1 MEADVV
7 QSGVKKGGTV
17 HSLRSRFLHELAIPL
32 PPVDEQERIVVELE
46 GYRKVIEGAH
56 QVIAN
61 YKSTI
66 RIDPS
71 WPMKKVRDL
80 CELVRGSSPRPKADL
95 RYYGGRVPRLMVAD
109 VTRDGMFV
117 TPKIDFLT
125 EEGSK
130 HSRFM
135 KAGEVVM
142 AVSGNPGLTSILK
155 IDAYIHD
162 GFVGFRYLSTE
173 ILPEYFYHILT
184 YFKEH
189 SDSQS
194 IGAVFRNL
202 TTDQIKEFDIP
213 VPSID
218 IQRQI
223 IRQLEAERLLVDSNR
238 KLIEIFEAKI
248 KAKLDEIWGRSEEGI
263 TANDPHDLEIEE
275 PDMSEYSVPSGGF
288 STK

>member
-1 MEADVV
+1 V
-7 QSGVKKGGTV
+7 
-17 HSLRSRFLHELAIPL
+17 L
-32 PPVDEQERIVVELE
+32 ELE
-46 GYRKVIEGAH
+46 GYRKIIEGAR

-61 YKSTI
+61 YRATI

-71 WPMKKVRDL
+71 WPMKRVHDL
-80 CELVRGSSPRPKADL
+80 CELVRGSSPRPKADP
-95 RYYGGRVPRLMVAD
+95 RYYGGTVPRLMVAD

-117 TPKIDFLT
+117 MPKIDFLT

-142 AVSGNPGLTSILK
+142 AVSGNPGLASILK

-162 GFVGFRYLSTE
+162 GFVGFRNLSRE
-173 ILPEYFYHILT
+173 ILPEFFYYVLT
-184 YFKEH
+184 HFKEA

-194 IGAVFRNL
+194 IGAVFKNL

-213 VPSID
+213 VPSVD
-218 IQRQI
+218 IQCRI
-223 IRQLEAERLLVDSNR
+223 VNGLDAERLLVESNR

-248 KAKLDEIWGRSEEGI
+248 KAKLDEIWGTSEEADRVNETQGVRED
-263 TANDPHDLEIEE
+263 TQDV
-275 PDMSEYSVPSGGF
+275 SESLV
-288 STK
+288 